1 MPPWP
6 RTLLE
11 VPLLPRWAPQS
22 PVAVDGGGE
31 KAAPWLLPVRLAAR
45 RRRAP
50 AAVKSGEI
58 VVPHVPCERANDH
71 VRSTSTCS
79 RFGSSSTCSPPL
91 WSDEIRLDWGYAISI
106 RPALLHLL
114 NKCSGVKKINY
125 GGLFCLAL
133 CLQCAILPFLMP
145 ISMDR

>member
-11 VPLLPRWAPQS
+11 VPLLPRYNPPWPWTVEAKRLLRGCCLFASQR
-22 PVAVDGGGE
+22 VAGE
-31 KAAPWLLPVRLAAR
+31 LRRPSRAARSWFHTYRARGPTITYAR
-45 RRRAP
+45 RRHAP
-50 AAVKSGEI
+50 ASVLL
-58 VVPHVPCERANDH
+58 
-71 VRSTSTCS
+71 
-79 RFGSSSTCSPPL
+79 PPARRRCGH
-91 WSDEIRLDWGYAISI
+91 EIRLDWGYAISI